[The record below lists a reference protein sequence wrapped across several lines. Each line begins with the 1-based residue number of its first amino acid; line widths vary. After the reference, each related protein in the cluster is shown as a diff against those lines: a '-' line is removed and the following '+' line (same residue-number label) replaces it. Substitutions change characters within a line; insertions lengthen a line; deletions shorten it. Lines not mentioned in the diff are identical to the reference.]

1 MSLETTIAALVAAAN
16 NLTNAVN
23 GKVSEIDTELATAL
37 AQFNTWKANFST
49 NINGLEVYKQGGI
62 KRFFFGQNLDNGG
75 YLSSGDG
82 PDATFPYC
90 AAPKAPWYINLLEF
104 NGVKDPGAFGTAGD
118 IFKADWIMSH
128 RGIANGTYFDQLA
141 FKGTSW
147 ADSVSGHVEVKN
159 ISQDG
164 MLSLHISA
172 PNTPDKVIPLTKAM
186 MGTVIPV
193 DFWAFG
199 QGTAGK
205 ARISIKVDTRWHCG
219 SGRAFSADV
228 SYTSNLAGPCVARV
242 TQTKPAWNA

>member
-1 MSLETTIAALVAAAN
+1 MSLETQIAALVTAAN

-23 GKVSEIDTELATAL
+23 GKVTEINSELATAL
-37 AQFNTWKANFST
+37 TQFNTWKANFST
-49 NINGLEVYKQGGI
+49 NINGIEVYKQGGI
-62 KRFFFGQNLDNGG
+62 KRFFFGQGINSGG
-75 YLSSGDG
+75 YLPSGDG
-82 PDATFPYC
+82 PDASFPYC
-90 AAPKAPWYINLLEF
+90 ASPKAPWFINLLEF
-104 NGVKDPGAFGTAGD
+104 NGATSAAFGVEGD
-118 IFKADWIMSH
+118 IFKAEWIMSH
-128 RGIANGTYFDQLA
+128 RGIANSTYFDQLV

-172 PNTPDKVIPLTKAM
+172 PNNIEKVIPLTKAM

-199 QGTAGK
+199 QGTSGK
-205 ARISIKVDTRWHCG
+205 ARVTIKVDSRYHCG

-228 SYTSNLAGPCVARV
+228 SYTSNFAAPPAVRL
-242 TQTKPAWNA
+242 TQTKPVWNA

>member
-1 MSLETTIAALVAAAN
+1 MSLEATIAALVTAAN

-23 GKVSEIDTELATAL
+23 GKVSEIDSELASAL
-37 AQFNTWKANFST
+37 TQFNAWKSNFST
-49 NINGLEVYKQGGI
+49 NINGIEVYKQGGI
-62 KRFFFGQNLDNGG
+62 KRFFFGQDLDSGG
-75 YLSSGDG
+75 YISSANG
-82 PDATFPYC
+82 PDAEFPYC

-104 NGVKDPGAFGTAGD
+104 DGVKDPGSFGASGD
-118 IFKADWIMSH
+118 IFKVDWIMSH
-128 RGIANGTYFDQLA
+128 RGIANGTYFDQLI

-172 PNTPDKVIPLTKAM
+172 PNAPDKVIPLTKAM

-193 DFWAFG
+193 DFWAYG

-205 ARISIKVDTRWHCG
+205 VRVTVKVDSRYHCG

-228 SYTSNLAGPCVARV
+228 SYTSNYAAPPANRV
-242 TQTKPAWNA
+242 TQTKPVWSA